1 MIPGIKTCISL
12 TVYDTAGAL
21 KHITVLNKRQVIRL
35 YLYTGNSVGVGVYA
49 YAIKDSNKLRNK
61 NLCKHLQTFKLC
73 ISKKLIIKKKDWKK
87 KSLTALCKFNPTW
100 SLFNSSDWQIIGINW
115 INTMFPIMKDIFLTI
130 AHPSKNY
137 KFQLKK

>member
-73 ISKKLIIKKKDWKK
+73 ISKKLIIKKKTEK
-87 KSLTALCKFNPTW
+87 KSLTALCKFNPT
-100 SLFNSSDWQIIGINW
+100 
-115 INTMFPIMKDIFLTI
+115 
-130 AHPSKNY
+130 
-137 KFQLKK
+137 

>member
-1 MIPGIKTCISL
+1 MMPGIKTCISL

-73 ISKKLIIKKKDWKK
+73 ISKKKKNNNKKD
-87 KSLTALCKFNPTW
+87 
-100 SLFNSSDWQIIGINW
+100 
-115 INTMFPIMKDIFLTI
+115 
-130 AHPSKNY
+130 
-137 KFQLKK
+137 